1 MKENLAG
8 GDPATEPL
16 LHNSRLDGGV
26 QKFGDLITGFEDC
39 YFLGRHRD
47 RLTGARIARL
57 AGCLVFHFESSETA
71 NLDPLASLQGGGDG
85 GKHGADDLFA
95 ILLVELG
102 GVRDLVYEMSF
113 SHLPQVSRKLM
124 A

>member
-1 MKENLAG
+1 MRGCRGSELKIRGEAIRQQ
-8 GDPATEPL
+8 AAL

-26 QKFGDLITGFEDC
+26 QKFGDLIAGFEGS

-47 RLTGARIARL
+47 RLAGARIARL
-57 AGCLVFHFESSETA
+57 AGCLVFHFESAETA
-71 NLDPLASLQGGGDG
+71 NVDPLASLQGFGDG

-95 ILLVELG
+95 ILLIELG

-113 SHLPQVSRKLM
+113 GQFP
-124 A
+124 